1 MFQRAFLLVSLAAA
15 VCGARAE
22 VFVVNDLS
30 ESIAVYDN
38 TVSGRDVA
46 PKRVL
51 KGNLT
56 GLDDPWALQVYTGLE
71 PESASEIFTC
81 NRGKTKEG
89 IITVHPVGASGN
101 ASPTRTIDTVWP
113 CKALVIQQD
122 EIYSAPI
129 QGGES
134 IEIYDFDAGADG
146 EEVNPKRSIST
157 DVWLDSGVSFFDVA
171 LANGELFVLARPIG
185 DQYLSIYVFDAAAD
199 GVLAPKRV
207 INGPALDIAWKID
220 VFNDEIYVG
229 VDGPDDWDVIT
240 FDINHEGLGPDL
252 EAYPLR
258 TIQYEGPSNGSDFL
272 AHDLM
277 VVGGE
282 LYLIAFSEGVVV
294 LDSRSGGIPAAK
306 RVMFHE
312 ELGGAFDIYV
322 TPDRDPVDA
331 VAQAFLEEPVD
342 GGVYS
347 GIGNLRGW
355 AIANEGVDRVEILI
369 DGEPFQDAPY
379 GGSRGDVGGA
389 FPTVPGSSRSGFSL
403 AFNYNSLDAGE
414 HIITARAHTVRG
426 QVLESS
432 ATFEAVSFGSEFISN
447 SNLVKLDG
455 GVCEVSGN
463 SASIVDILVDG
474 TSFDIGLQW
483 GKAAQG
489 FEIVSIEQAE

>member
-1 MFQRAFLLVSLAAA
+1 MLQRAFLLMSLATA

-22 VFVVNDLS
+22 VFVAN
-30 ESIAVYDN
+30 EYFNSIAVYDN
-38 TVSGRDVA
+38 FVSGRDVA
-46 PKRVL
+46 PKRVI
-51 KGNLT
+51 KGDIT
-56 GLDDPWALQVYTGLE
+56 RLDDVWALQVYTGLE
-71 PESASEIFTC
+71 EGSPTEIFAC
-81 NRGKTKEG
+81 NRGEAKDG
-89 IITVHPVGASGN
+89 RITAHPIGASGN
-101 ASPTRTIDTVWP
+101 VAPSKVIDTIWP
-113 CKALVIQQD
+113 CKALVVQQD

-129 QGGES
+129 FGGDS
-134 IEIYDFDAGADG
+134 IEIYPYDAMAGDG
-146 EEVNPKRSIST
+146 EAPLKRSIST
-157 DVWLDSGVSFFDVA
+157 DAWIDSDVAFFD
-171 LANGELFVLARPIG
+171 LAVSNGELFVLARPVG
-185 DQYLSIYVFDAAAD
+185 DPYLSIYVFDASAD
-199 GVLAPKRV
+199 GVVPPKRV
-207 INGPALDIAWKID
+207 IKGSVLEVAWKID
-220 VFNDEIYVG
+220 VFGGEIYVG
-229 VDGPDDWDVIT
+229 VDGPNDWDVIT

-252 EAYPLR
+252 EASPLR
-258 TIQYEGPSNGSDFL
+258 TIQYEGVSGGSEFL
-272 AHDLM
+272 SHDLM
-277 VVGGE
+277 VMDGE
-282 LYLIAFSEGVVV
+282 LYIVAYHEGVVV
-294 LDSRSGGIPAAK
+294 LDSRAGGIPAPK
-306 RVMFHE
+306 RVFFHE
-312 ELGGAFDIYV
+312 ELQGAFDIYV

-414 HIITARAHTVRG
+414 HTITARAHTVRG

-463 SASIVDILVDG
+463 SASIVDVLVDG

-489 FEIVSIEQAE
+489 FEIVSIEQTE